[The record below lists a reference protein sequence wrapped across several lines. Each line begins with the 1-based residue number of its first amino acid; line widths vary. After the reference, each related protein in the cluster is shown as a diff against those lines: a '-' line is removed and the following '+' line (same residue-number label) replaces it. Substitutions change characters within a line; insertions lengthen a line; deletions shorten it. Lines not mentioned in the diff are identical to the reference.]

1 MWTVV
6 IFRVTFP
13 YSKPTTES
21 QVYNCSVAFAKLNAS
36 IGLSCGKWNRNLC
49 VAQSFHIWGLLLLLP
64 QKSTTFKS
72 PCVPPWHRAS
82 EEKKRWSIS
91 FHFQLKTSARKIRF
105 FSIQWWWCRSVASTP
120 PSHRIG
126 AKKHA
131 LSRWQI
137 NERYAVVLLRFST
150 EYRAMLLSPVTAREL
165 LELPALDI
173 LKNIASNNG

>member
-1 MWTVV
+1 MREMKQKPMCVPVFSHLGIVV
-6 IFRVTFP
+6 V
-13 YSKPTTES
+13 
-21 QVYNCSVAFAKLNAS
+21 VVA
-36 IGLSCGKWNRNLC
+36 
-49 VAQSFHIWGLLLLLP
+49 P
-64 QKSTTFKS
+64 QKVQHLNLPVFPLDT
-72 PCVPPWHRAS
+72 AS

-137 NERYAVVLLRFST
+137 NERYALVLRFST
-150 EYRAMLLSPVTAREL
+150 EYGAMLLSPVTAREL
-165 LELPALDI
+165 LELPAL
-173 LKNIASNNG
+173 NIKQDYCVQIIHVPTSTPGGA